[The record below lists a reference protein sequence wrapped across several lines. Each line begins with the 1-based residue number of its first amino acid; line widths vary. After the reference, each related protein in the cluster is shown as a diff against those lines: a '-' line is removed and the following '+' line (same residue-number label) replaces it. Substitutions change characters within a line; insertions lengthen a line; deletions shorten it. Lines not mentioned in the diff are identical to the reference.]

1 MRALCVLLLVL
12 IPVLAMADPAVVGGH
27 VVDEAGA
34 GVAGATVW
42 VVATDQD
49 GSRPAGHTAT
59 DETGAFSISDLDVGD
74 PPDRVWL
81 RVVAYR
87 EGLAL
92 GWCEVPDAPEDL
104 LIHCLP
110 SVTYSGRL
118 VDAEGKGYA
127 ARVVPVT
134 VLVRQGGLRGFS
146 YAHIVGEMSEAL
158 AVQTDAEGRFSLSL
172 CPPEAVLRLRAES
185 DAFGSLSL
193 SDREAETGASRDMG
207 DVVILP
213 PGSILLRVVSEADP
227 RATRGL
233 EVFATGGDREKDVYS
248 SAEAATG
255 DDGTASLQHLQPGMA
270 QILIRFPR
278 DARWQCGA
286 ATAEVKSGQTTD
298 VEVTLQQAYEVTG
311 RVVDAVS
318 GEPIAGARMGISGRE
333 ARYTEGPPPTGA
345 DGTYRAFVLPGQ
357 SYLSVTGAPDRYTQ
371 SDLNQRG
378 ASVTVT
384 DRGVTVPDIALT
396 PATRL
401 EGVVVDAAGN
411 PVPRAL
417 VYGAS
422 HFLGDALECDAHGR
436 FHVMVPKV
444 QSAVEAGSLTRT
456 QQLWARSGD
465 RMTRE
470 PLVLSPGREEPV
482 RLVVEDD
489 VACRVGLRA
498 VDGDG
503 RPVADAEA
511 SVMWSINYMAT
522 VAATGRTDGEG
533 VYTSEPLW
541 PFGSYS
547 ATAVKPGHRKV
558 SSQQWEA
565 AGAQTHDLGALALV
579 KAAGAVA
586 GRVVDAERGPVA
598 GAKVT
603 ANGEG
608 PGRLTTQ
615 TDAEGGFR
623 LEGLYE
629 GAVWVVARA
638 GDTIGGARLLT
649 GTMDGSITLLPL
661 LPEVA
666 LGEPRLCTSCTDPE
680 TDRRVARELLEVL
693 TASAGEEGI
702 YTLLRRWA
710 RLDAERAFE
719 LAAGKGDRAQQAVL
733 ESLGQRLLSED
744 PQEAIACLES
754 HGVQVARAYLLADAA
769 DRLRRSNPDLAAEVA
784 QRAIIEAHG
793 IADAA
798 GQAVYLGRAAEAL
811 YDIDPRAA
819 EPVLREAQSLA
830 EKLGYDGHAGF
841 ARGCVAEALCRMDLD
856 AALALLDGIVDDNEA
871 TRHQPNVAARIAPT
885 QPETARELMA
895 GGDDWQRGYK
905 MPRVVYA
912 MAPAHPDMALELARS
927 VQDPAFRARTLG
939 YAALALAGHDPARAL
954 LTLSE
959 AVGVVAAAEPE
970 QSGRGSMGPDATC
983 AELAFIAAQMG
994 YPASDG
1000 LCWMALSLR
1009 PVESNEVWGGD
1020 DGCGYL
1026 RGLALANPQMAVEV
1040 ARDLYVQ
1047 PGGLQG
1053 EPHARRL
1060 SDLAVAAAACDA
1072 NLAAEMLGALDARVT
1087 EEKRRQYRSLW
1098 VNAIDCLLAEP
1109 QDRPVELLAT
1119 YGNWV
1124 PGARG
1129 VD

>member
-1 MRALCVLLLVL
+1 MRALCIALLVL
-12 IPVLAMADPAVVGGH
+12 IPALCVAAPVTVTGR

-74 PPDRVWL
+74 PPGRVLL

-92 GWCEVPDAPEDL
+92 GWCEVPNAPEDL
-104 LIHCLP
+104 RIACLP
-110 SVTYSGRL
+110 PVTYSGRL

-146 YAHIVGEMSEAL
+146 YAHIVGEMSDAL
-158 AVQTDAEGRFSLSL
+158 AVQTDAEGRFSLCI

-185 DAFGSLSL
+185 DALGSLSF
-193 SDREAETGASRDMG
+193 SGPGAETGDSRDLG
-207 DVVILP
+207 DVVVLP
-213 PGSILLRVVSEADP
+213 PGAISVRVISEADP
-227 RATRGL
+227 QAARGL
-233 EVFATGGDREKDVYS
+233 SLHVSSRGEDRAAYS

-255 DDGTASLQHLQPGMA
+255 DDGTALVQHLQPGMA
-270 QILIRFPR
+270 QILIRFSH

-298 VEVTLQQAYEVTG
+298 VEVTLQQAYEISG

-318 GEPIAGARMGISGRE
+318 GEPIAGARVSVSSRE
-333 ARYTEGPPPTGA
+333 ARYAEGPPPTGA
-345 DGTYRAFVLPGQ
+345 DGTYRAFALPGQ

-371 SDLNQRG
+371 SDLNQPG

-384 DRGVTVPDIALT
+384 DRAVTAPDIALT

-401 EGVVVDAAGN
+401 EGVVVDAQGS

-422 HFLGDALECDAHGR
+422 YFLGDALECDAQGR
-436 FHVMVPKV
+436 FHVMVPKE
-444 QSAVEAGSLTRT
+444 QPAVEAGSLTRT

-482 RLVVEDD
+482 RLVVEDG

-503 RPVADAEA
+503 RPVAGAEA
-511 SVMWSINYMAT
+511 SVMWSLNY
-522 VAATGRTDGEG
+522 TGTIVSTGATDGAG
-533 VYTSEPLW
+533 VYSSELLW

-547 ATAVKPGHRKV
+547 VTVVKPGHRKA
-558 SSQQWEA
+558 SSASWEA
-565 AGAQTHDLGALALV
+565 AGAQTHDVGVLALL
-579 KAAGAVA
+579 KAAGTVA
-586 GRVVDAERGPVA
+586 GRVVDAEGKPVM
-598 GAKVT
+598 GAVVS
-603 ANGEG
+603 ANSEG
-608 PGRLTTQ
+608 PGELTSR

-629 GAVWVVARA
+629 GPAWVVAKA

-666 LGEPRLCTSCTDPE
+666 LGEPRPCSSCTDPE

-693 TASAGEEGI
+693 TGSASEEGM

-719 LAAGKGDRAQQAVL
+719 LAAEKGDRAQQAVL
-733 ESLGQRLLSED
+733 EGLAQRLLSED

-754 HGVQVARAYLLADAA
+754 HSFQVARAYLLADAA
-769 DRLRRSNPDLAAEVA
+769 DRLRRSNPDLAADVA
-784 QRAIIEAHG
+784 QRAIVEAHG

-798 GQAVYLGRAAEAL
+798 GRAVYLGRAAESL

-819 EPVLREAQSLA
+819 EPVLREAQGLA

-856 AALALLDGIVDDNEA
+856 AALALLDGITDDNEA
-871 TRHQPNVAARIAPT
+871 TRHQPNIAARIAPT
-885 QPETARELMA
+885 QPETAGELMA

-912 MAPAHPDMALELARS
+912 MAPRHPDTALELARS

-939 YAALALAGHDPARAL
+939 YAALAVAGQDPAAAMPILR
-954 LTLSE
+954 E
-959 AVGVVAAAEPE
+959 AVRGIAAAAPE
-970 QSGRGSMGPDATC
+970 QSGRGAMGLDATC

-1000 LCWMALSLR
+1000 LWWLALSLR

-1026 RGLALANPQMAVEV
+1026 RGLALANPQMAVEL

-1072 NLAAEMLGALDARVT
+1072 NLAAEMLCALDARVT
-1087 EEKRRQYRSLW
+1087 EESRRQYRSLW
-1098 VNAIDCLLAEP
+1098 VKAIDCLLAEP

-1119 YGNWV
+1119 YSNWV